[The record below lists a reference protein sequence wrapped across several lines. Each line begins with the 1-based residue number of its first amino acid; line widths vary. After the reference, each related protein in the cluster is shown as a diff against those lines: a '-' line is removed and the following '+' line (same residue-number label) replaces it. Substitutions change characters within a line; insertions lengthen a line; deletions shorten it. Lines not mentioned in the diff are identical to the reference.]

1 VVCFFDLDDFK
12 AVNDGHGHGAG
23 DKLLIN
29 LSERV
34 ADCLRPSDTVARFGG
49 DEFAILF
56 EDTDLPIALDIVDRL
71 LVRIT
76 QPVSIGDTEVVIH
89 ASIGVTSSD
98 GKHTTPEQLLAE
110 ADAAMYTAKA
120 GGGNCAS
127 VFKPAMRADAESRS
141 RVRTDIDQALL
152 NNEFLLFY
160 QPIVD
165 LQSGVQQG
173 VEALVRWMHPE
184 RGLLTPADFI
194 DHAESSGQ
202 IAAIGQWV
210 LGAACQAAALS
221 TGDGYVSVNIS
232 ARQLRLPNLVH
243 VVSDGLEATGLA
255 PERLVLEITETA
267 TVGDLEGAID
277 RLRELK
283 ELGLKIALDDFGTGY
298 SPLSY
303 LRSFPVDFLKID
315 QSFVRDIAHSPEDR
329 AIVAG
334 VIDIAHALG
343 LATIAEGVEEPSQR
357 DIMTELGCDFGQG
370 FLWVRPAP
378 LAELPELVAVAGVP
392 TQRRP

>member
-1 VVCFFDLDDFK
+1 
-12 AVNDGHGHGAG
+12 
-23 DKLLIN
+23 
-29 LSERV
+29 
-34 ADCLRPSDTVARFGG
+34 
-49 DEFAILF
+49 
-56 EDTDLPIALDIVDRL
+56 
-71 LVRIT
+71 
-76 QPVSIGDTEVVIH
+76 
-89 ASIGVTSSD
+89 
-98 GKHTTPEQLLAE
+98 
-110 ADAAMYTAKA
+110 
-120 GGGNCAS
+120 
-127 VFKPAMRADAESRS
+127 
-141 RVRTDIDQALL
+141 
-152 NNEFLLFY
+152 
-160 QPIVD
+160 
-165 LQSGVQQG
+165 
-173 VEALVRWMHPE
+173 MHPQ

-210 LGAACQAAALS
+210 LGAACQAAVLS

-243 VVSDGLEATGLA
+243 VVADGLEATGLA

-283 ELGLKIALDDFGTGY
+283 ALGLKIALDDFGTGY